1 VLTLKD
7 YLRLNGK
14 YLKDAEELLAK
25 GDYTQASEKF
35 WGAAA
40 EMVKAVA
47 AKHGVRL
54 GTYKSIVRYVLEVD
68 KKHPEWRLQEA
79 FAQAETLH
87 VNFYEDN
94 LPEEVVKV
102 RAETVKRIIEKL
114 KPMLE

>member
-1 VLTLKD
+1 
-7 YLRLNGK
+7 
-14 YLKDAEELLAK
+14 
-25 GDYTQASEKF
+25 
-35 WGAAA
+35 
-40 EMVKAVA
+40 
-47 AKHGVRL
+47 
-54 GTYKSIVRYVLEVD
+54 VLEVD